1 MAPVVVQKL
10 MGHTDVM
17 VTLNTYTSV
26 YDKFKEQE
34 IEKVNK
40 YYLEENMLN
49 SVKLLQEQDEN
60 EKDL

>member
-1 MAPVVVQKL
+1 